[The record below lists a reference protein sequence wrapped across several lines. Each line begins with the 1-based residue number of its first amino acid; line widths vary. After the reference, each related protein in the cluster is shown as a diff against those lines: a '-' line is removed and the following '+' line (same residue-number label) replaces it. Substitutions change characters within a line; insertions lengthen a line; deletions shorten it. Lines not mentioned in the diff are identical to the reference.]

1 MESGTLIF
9 LNGTSSAGKTSL
21 ALALQAALPEPWQH
35 IALDQFRD
43 GLPAQYRGLNAPV
56 GSKGEQGLNVV
67 PVHEAGQ
74 TYTAIRFGDHGKRL
88 LAGMRR
94 ALAEIARCGNHVI
107 IDDIILEAAF
117 LEDYLE
123 VMRDLRLYFIG
134 VLCPLDVINQREAIR
149 PGRFPGT
156 AEGHHSICHAHG
168 CYDLEVNTAT
178 MKPQE
183 CALAVMQRLAAG
195 PPVAFDRLRNL

>member
-43 GLPAQYRGLNAPV
+43 GLPAQYRGLNAPMR
-56 GSKGEQGLNVV
+56 SKGEQGLNVV
-67 PVHEAGQ
+67 PVQQDGQ
-74 TYTAIRFGDHGKRL
+74 AFTAIRFGDQGKRL
-88 LAGMRR
+88 LKGMRR
-94 ALAEIARCGNHVI
+94 AIAEIARCGNHVI

-117 LEDYLE
+117 LDDYLE

-156 AEGHHSICHAHG
+156 AEGHYSICHVHS

-178 MKPQE
+178 MNPHE
-183 CALAVMQRLAAG
+183 CALAVMQRLEAG
-195 PPVAFDRLRNL
+195 PPEAFDKLRKL